1 MGIRKHL
8 RAEMTADDVFLL
20 ANWIGVLALA
30 IGVICAC
37 TIAIS
42 GKIRDDRLKSELS
55 QSEIKLA
62 KMRADNLATEGII
75 APREFPVNGTNGDAV
90 PINEELKEKFSGT
103 KVWVQTVP
111 DFEST
116 RLTVS
121 LFGLFRAVSWIAQ
134 EVGPSE
140 TGVSPLGISEG
151 VKILLRY
158 PYSSFPPPPDAPP
171 DKLLAAAKSL
181 VKRLQI
187 TLGDNFFSIH
197 DEFTTIPMPTFPGVD
212 TSYIPPIPPIPP
224 SAKVPDDTLLILVG
238 MKPIGALISEKNAK
252 ASSPSQQPNK

>member
-1 MGIRKHL
+1 MS
-8 RAEMTADDVFLL
+8 ADDVFLW

-30 IGVICAC
+30 IGVTCAC
-37 TIAIS
+37 AIAVS
-42 GKIRDDRLKSELS
+42 GKIRDDRLKSELR
-55 QSEIKLA
+55 QSELKLA

-75 APREFPVNGTNGDAV
+75 APREFPVYGTNADAV
-90 PINEELKEKFSGT
+90 PINNELKEKFSGT

-121 LFGLFRAVSWIAQ
+121 LFGLFRAINWIAQ

-151 VKILLRY
+151 VRILLRY
-158 PYSSFPPPPDAPP
+158 PYSSFPPAPDAPP
-171 DKLLAAAKSL
+171 DKLSAAAKLL

-187 TLGDNFFSIH
+187 ALGNNFFSIH
-197 DEFTTIPMPTFPGVD
+197 DEFTTIPVPKPSGV
-212 TSYIPPIPPIPP
+212 TSHLPPIPP

-238 MKPIGALISEKNAK
+238 MKPISALISEKNARQ
-252 ASSPSQQPNK
+252 AQQDRSPP